1 MKVCQ
6 HGAWKA
12 LQEQFNKQKGIS
24 PACVS
29 EIGDMLYA
37 IESKL
42 VERRKTTSD
51 FMTLRKDY
59 FGWLTTYLLEAP
71 EELKREMEASTKM
84 LYGSDL
90 AKALV
95 ETIIA
100 DDVQLPK
107 AQTQAQPKKK
117 VVIQPSKLYPNRNRI
132 IIVDEDSDSA
142 DTADNDSERKLA
154 GGGINWKQLWKRRRY
169 IKA

>member
-107 AQTQAQPKKK
+107 AQPKKK

-132 IIVDEDSDSA
+132 IIVDEDSD
-142 DTADNDSERKLA
+142 TERKLA